1 MTQSGQGNEPQLP
14 AVREGVVLPA
24 QGGQWPSDPS
34 EPSAPAEPSAPSGQ
48 QHGAPAGGQAWGQ
61 PWGPQ
66 DAPQGPPPQGAGPLP
81 PEGAPY
87 GQPDQSFGPPPQAPG
102 QSFGA
107 PEQPYGAPE
116 QPYGAPQGP
125 EQAYGQQQPEQSF
138 GPPPQGPQQ
147 AFGAPQGWASQQP
160 LPPQQ
165 SPQPHQPP
173 AYQQP
178 PAYGQPQ
185 QPPAYQEP
193 PQPQPPAYGQPL
205 PDRQPQPQPYAGAAD
220 ETQMLPPQPAGDA
233 DATQMLPPTV
243 GDADATQYI
252 PPVPGGPAATGQ
264 PPQPSASAPL
274 PPENRPAKAEAPG
287 ESTTQLRTVR
297 PGRGAHRGGG
307 QKSAPAGAAEE
318 TAVLPAPVPAAQPPQ
333 TAAPS
338 RRGRQQ
344 QQQQQPP
351 KPTASPFAIRPGRP
365 GDRPPPSEFDGLFR
379 ADGGGAGAAGA
390 QSPGETQ
397 QLPQF
402 NAPTPA
408 PSSSDGG
415 GGHGGHGR
423 GGRRRRMSPAVL
435 IGIVV
440 AGCGI
445 AGLAAGAALSAGGDD
460 EKKDDNTTLGSTEPS
475 AGEDEPSKTADP
487 AEPQAKALDA
497 LLKDSNNSRSAV
509 INAVNNIK
517 SCKALPKA
525 ASDLRTAAR
534 QRSELVTRLGK
545 LSLDKLPNHTELTAS
560 LTKAWKSSAQA
571 DNQYAAWA
579 GQVGGKKGCHKGQAR
594 RTGRVGAAERASGEA
609 TTAKRKAAELWNPLA
624 GKYGLTKHEATQ
636 L

>member
-24 QGGQWPSDPS
+24 QGDQWPTTEPS
-34 EPSAPAEPSAPSGQ
+34 EPTPPSGQ

-66 DAPQGPPPQGAGPLP
+66 DAPVPSEPAAPAAPSAPAGPPAGAGPLP

-87 GQPDQSFGPPPQAPG
+87 GQPG
-102 QSFGA
+102 
-107 PEQPYGAPE
+107 
-116 QPYGAPQGP
+116 
-125 EQAYGQQQPEQSF
+125 QSF
-138 GPPPQGPQQ
+138 GPPPQGPDQS
-147 AFGAPQGWASQQP
+147 FGAPQGWASQQP
-160 LPPQQ
+160 LPQQQ
-165 SPQPHQPP
+165 SPEQHQPP
-173 AYQQP
+173 AYQPPQPQQQPPAYQQPQQPPAYQQPQQP

-185 QPPAYQEP
+185 PPQQPPAYQ
-193 PQPQPPAYGQPL
+193 QPHAQSQPL
-205 PDRQPQPQPYAGAAD
+205 PDRQPQPEPYAGAAD

-233 DATQMLPPTV
+233 E
-243 GDADATQYI
+243 ATQYI
-252 PPVPGGPAATGQ
+252 PPVPGAGQAAPQ
-264 PPQPSASAPL
+264 PPQQPSASAPL
-274 PPENRPAKAEAPG
+274 PPENQPAKAEAPG

-297 PGRGAHRGGG
+297 PGRGAHRSRG
-307 QKSAPAGAAEE
+307 QQPAPAAPASAAEE
-318 TAVLPAPVPAAQPPQ
+318 TAVLPSPVPAAAPPQ
-333 TAAPS
+333 AAPS
-338 RRGRQQ
+338 RRARQQ

-351 KPTASPFAIRPGRP
+351 KPTGSPFAIRPGRP

-379 ADGGGAGAAGA
+379 ADDGAAGA
-390 QSPGETQ
+390 GAGSPGETQ

-402 NAPTPA
+402 TAPA
-408 PSSSDGG
+408 PADSG
-415 GGHGGHGR
+415 GGHGGRAGR
-423 GGRRRRMSPAVL
+423 AGRRRRMSPAVL
-435 IGIVV
+435 IGIVI

-445 AGLAAGAALSAGGDD
+445 AGLAAGAALSSGGDD
-460 EKKDDNTTLGSTEPS
+460 EKKDDNTTLGSSDPS
-475 AGEDEPSKTADP
+475 ATEEEPTKAADP
-487 AEPQAKALDA
+487 AEPQAKSLDA

-534 QRSELVTRLGK
+534 QRNDLVTRLGK
-545 LSLDKLPNHTELTAS
+545 LTVDKLPNQAQLTAS

-579 GQVGGKKGCHKGQAR
+579 DQTRGKKGCHKGQAR

-609 TTAKRKAAELWNPLA
+609 TAAKRKAAELWNPLA

>member
-1 MTQSGQGNEPQLP
+1 MTQSGQGDEPQLP

-24 QGGQWPSDPS
+24 QGDPWPPEPSDHS
-34 EPSAPAEPSAPSGQ
+34 DRTGH

-66 DAPQGPPPQGAGPLP
+66 DAPQGAGPLP

-87 GQPDQSFGPPPQAPG
+87 GPSGQAYGAPQPGPGQSYGLPSGADQPYGPPPQAPG
-102 QSFGA
+102 QSFG
-107 PEQPYGAPE
+107 PPSGAD
-116 QPYGAPQGP
+116 
-125 EQAYGQQQPEQSF
+125 QSY
-138 GPPPQGPQQ
+138 
-147 AFGAPQGWASQQP
+147 GAPQGWAPQQP
-160 LPPQQ
+160 LPQQQ
-165 SPQPHQPP
+165 SPQHHQPP

-178 PAYGQPQ
+178 QPPQ
-185 QPPAYQEP
+185 QPLAYQQPE
-193 PQPQPPAYGQPL
+193 QPQPPAYAQPQ
-205 PDRQPQPQPYAGAAD
+205 PGRQPQPEPYTGAAD
-220 ETQMLPPQPAGDA
+220 ETQVLPPQPAGDA
-233 DATQMLPPTV
+233 E
-243 GDADATQYI
+243 ATQYL
-252 PPVPGGPAATGQ
+252 PPVPGAGAGHAARPQ
-264 PPQPSASAPL
+264 PPQQPSASAPL

-297 PGRGAHRGGG
+297 PGRGAHRGRP
-307 QKSAPAGAAEE
+307 QQSAPAAPAGAAEE
-318 TAVLPAPVPAAQPPQ
+318 TAVLPAPVPAAAPPKP
-333 TAAPS
+333 APS
-338 RRGRQQ
+338 RRARQ

-351 KPTASPFAIRPGRP
+351 KPTGSPFAIRPGRP

-379 ADGGGAGAAGA
+379 ADGAAAPGAGAG
-390 QSPGETQ
+390 SPGETQ

-402 NAPTPA
+402 SAPA
-408 PSSSDGG
+408 PAPGDAG
-415 GGHGGHGR
+415 GGHGGR
-423 GGRRRRMSPAVL
+423 GGRVGRRRPMSPAVL
-435 IGIVV
+435 VGIVV

-460 EKKDDNTTLGSTEPS
+460 GKRDDNTTLGSSEPS
-475 AGEDEPSKTADP
+475 DGQSEPSKSADP
-487 AEPQAKALDA
+487 AEPQAKSLDA

-534 QRSELVTRLGK
+534 QRNDLVTRLGK
-545 LSLDKLPNHTELTAS
+545 LTIDKLPNHTELTAS

-571 DNQYAAWA
+571 DSQYAAWA
-579 GQVGGKKGCHKGQAR
+579 DQARGKKGCHKGQAR

-609 TTAKRKAAELWNPLA
+609 TAAKRKAAELWNPLA
-624 GKYGLTKHEATQ
+624 GKYNLTKHEATQ